1 MIGPVPTVLPVRFGV
16 PPLVIRLLGPAD
28 VPALRALRRL
38 VLESLPHPDYY
49 RVEGESSDFVAKILT
64 PGSKAHGL
72 ILGVFQKEI
81 LMAYGALEFP
91 GPGEVNRGV
100 DLSLPVDQLPLVAH
114 MTSAMVAP
122 SHQGRGLHDFL
133 IAARLEAGVAQGR
146 RHFLTTVSPR
156 NHPSWGNL
164 VARGLHIKRLV
175 QLGGGLVRALVH
187 IDHTKGPQVFAT
199 DSIVSCD
206 IEDLSQQ
213 WALLAAGFWGWRK
226 DWAGKSR
233 PMMVF
238 GRPLPLGQS

>member
-1 MIGPVPTVLPVRFGV
+1 MTKVFICVLDGCGAGELPDAAAYGDAGSATLRHVLGGDESAAAPGGALSRSPTAAGP
-16 PPLVIRLLGPAD
+16 LLTPAD

-164 VARGLHIKRLV
+164 VARAR
-175 QLGGGLVRALVH
+175 
-187 IDHTKGPQVFAT
+187 
-199 DSIVSCD
+199 
-206 IEDLSQQ
+206 
-213 WALLAAGFWGWRK
+213 
-226 DWAGKSR
+226 
-233 PMMVF
+233 
-238 GRPLPLGQS
+238 